1 MKDLELK
8 DILNRQDRPLG
19 RLTIYLNG
27 RWSFAGLTNP
37 VRVTAEQFFFKI
49 PFVFGLTKS
58 GVTDP
63 RKFAQK
69 GEAGAYVSQDRQRGQ
84 LAIVTEDQ
92 YLQLFPL
99 ASQTPTPPE
108 SSELLRDPNYLT
120 KTQVE
125 SVNKDSDKVLVGDKT
140 FSITSTLNKTLT
152 IVDTPAG
159 QAQVSYDSSGGAVVY
174 NYDTGMMEEV
184 DTPAKPGTSY

>member
-37 VRVTAEQFFFKI
+37 VKATAEQFFFKI
-49 PFVFGLTKS
+49 PFVFGLVES

-63 RKFAQK
+63 TKFAQK
-69 GEAGAYVSQDRQRGQ
+69 GKAGSYVSQDRQRGQ

-92 YLQLFPL
+92 YFQLFPL
-99 ASQTPTPPE
+99 ASQTPTPPD